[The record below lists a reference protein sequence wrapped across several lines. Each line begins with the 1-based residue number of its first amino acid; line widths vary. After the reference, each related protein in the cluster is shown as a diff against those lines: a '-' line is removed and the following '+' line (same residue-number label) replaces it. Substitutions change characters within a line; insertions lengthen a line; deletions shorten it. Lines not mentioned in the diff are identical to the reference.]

1 MSSNFA
7 QQNAKSKHML
17 KMLNLPLKELKL
29 DAKNGG
35 IKGYRSMSKDKLL
48 SMVNTPK
55 QIKEHKTIRD
65 IRKENSNTD

>member
-7 QQNAKSKHML
+7 QQNAKSKRTL

-65 IRKENSNTD
+65 IRKENSNTN

>member
-1 MSSNFA
+1 
-7 QQNAKSKHML
+7 ML
-17 KMLNLPLKELKL
+17 KILNLPLKELKL

-65 IRKENSNTD
+65 IRKENSNTN

>member
-1 MSSNFA
+1 
-7 QQNAKSKHML
+7 
-17 KMLNLPLKELKL
+17 MLNLPLKELKL

-35 IKGYRSMSKDKLL
+35 IKGYRSMSKDNLL

-65 IRKENSNTD
+65 IRKENSNTN

>member
-29 DAKNGG
+29 DAKTGG

-48 SMVNTPK
+48 SMVNTK
-55 QIKEHKTIRD
+55 TNKRTQNYQRHKK
-65 IRKENSNTD
+65 RKL

>member
-7 QQNAKSKHML
+7 QQNAKSKRTL

-35 IKGYRSMSKDKLL
+35 IKGYRSMSKDNLL

-65 IRKENSNTD
+65 IRKENSNTN